1 MDVTPPY
8 NGPLIKEL
16 IKEKGFTQ
24 ASFSEALS
32 ISERTLRK
40 MLHNG
45 VFDLRTLYKMAKVL
59 DVDVHLLVPDP
70 E

>member
-1 MDVTPPY
+1 MPFPE
-8 NGPLIKEL
+8 NGEKIRRFIKAR
-16 IKEKGFTQ
+16 GFTQ
-24 ASFSEALS
+24 ARFASLLGVE
-32 ISERTLRK
+32 ERSLRK

-45 VFDLRTLYKMAKVL
+45 VYDLRTLYKMAKVL